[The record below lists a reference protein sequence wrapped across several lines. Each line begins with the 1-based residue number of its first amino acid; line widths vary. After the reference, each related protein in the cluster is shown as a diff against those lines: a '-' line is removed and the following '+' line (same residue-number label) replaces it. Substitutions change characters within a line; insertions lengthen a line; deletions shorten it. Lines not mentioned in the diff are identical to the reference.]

1 MDITNLTITQLA
13 QLLYSKQISPLELVQ
28 AQLSRIE
35 ALNPKLNC
43 YITLCPE
50 NAIAQAKM
58 CVQAGKMPAALCG
71 TTLAIKDLF
80 ETKGIRTT
88 MGSRFYAEYI
98 PKQNAHIVGKL
109 FDAGMICIGKTNMHE
124 IALGITNINPHY
136 GVCRNPWNIECIT
149 GGSSGGSAAALAA
162 DLCMGALGSDTG
174 GSIRIPS
181 ALCGVVGLKPTYG
194 RLSLRGVLP
203 LSWTSD
209 HAGLMARCVE
219 DVALMLEATAG
230 YDAHDPASQNM
241 PVDHYS
247 KKIKYGVKQWRI
259 ALVNDSY
266 FSDADDEVWNAVKEA
281 AAVFEQL
288 GAEIKEAPFPGGQE
302 AASANGLIITSE
314 AAVIHDEHMKTHP
327 EWFGEDVLRRLQKGE
342 SYSTQEYI
350 LARHTQSQIRHQ
362 FEHFFDDFDVL
373 LIPTTPITA
382 PPILNLDSV
391 SLAPILT
398 RFTAPF
404 NLTGLPAI
412 SLPCGFTPSGMP
424 IGLQIITR
432 PWGEATLLRAAFA
445 YQQATPWHLK
455 QPVIPDDRH

>member
-1 MDITNLTITQLA
+1 
-13 QLLYSKQISPLELVQ
+13 
-28 AQLSRIE
+28 
-35 ALNPKLNC
+35 
-43 YITLCPE
+43 
-50 NAIAQAKM
+50 
-58 CVQAGKMPAALCG
+58 
-71 TTLAIKDLF
+71 
-80 ETKGIRTT
+80 
-88 MGSRFYAEYI
+88 
-98 PKQNAHIVGKL
+98 
-109 FDAGMICIGKTNMHE
+109 
-124 IALGITNINPHY
+124 
-136 GVCRNPWNIECIT
+136 
-149 GGSSGGSAAALAA
+149 
-162 DLCMGALGSDTG
+162 
-174 GSIRIPS
+174 
-181 ALCGVVGLKPTYG
+181 
-194 RLSLRGVLP
+194 
-203 LSWTSD
+203 
-209 HAGLMARCVE
+209 
-219 DVALMLEATAG
+219 
-230 YDAHDPASQNM
+230 
-241 PVDHYS
+241 
-247 KKIKYGVKQWRI
+247 
-259 ALVNDSY
+259 
-266 FSDADDEVWNAVKEA
+266 VKEA

-373 LIPTTPITA
+373 LTPTTPITA